1 LPHCVTPF
9 SALVLQRS
17 DIKKAAT
24 GVILLDRK
32 VQRVHNNC
40 HTSMVASEGLQVE
53 ILEKEKNQP
62 IHQWVYQTLRNN
74 IIKLILR
81 PAQQISEND
90 VSEALGVS
98 RTPVREAFIRLAED
112 GLVNITPQKRSIVS
126 LIDLEQAN
134 EARFVRLAVEKA
146 VLHEACGSL
155 SPADLAVLEENL
167 QAQESC
173 RQAGAFDR
181 MLVVDNDFHRLIFRS
196 CRKERSWL
204 YLKKLDYNY
213 DRLRVM
219 VMPFS
224 IDRIISEHGLIRD
237 LITEGKTDHV
247 EEVLD
252 RHLTWEIINR
262 VVRDYPPHY
271 FTQNRRRT

>member
-1 LPHCVTPF
+1 
-9 SALVLQRS
+9 
-17 DIKKAAT
+17 
-24 GVILLDRK
+24 
-32 VQRVHNNC
+32 
-40 HTSMVASEGLQVE
+40 MVASEALQVE

-62 IHQWVYQTLRNN
+62 IHQWVYQTLRNG

-90 VSEALGVS
+90 VSEALGIS

-112 GLVNITPQKRSIVS
+112 GLINITPQKRSIVS
-126 LIDLEQAN
+126 LIDLQQAE

-146 VLHEACGSL
+146 VLREACGRL
-155 SPADLAVLEENL
+155 SAADLDALEANI
-167 QAQESC
+167 QEEKEC
-173 RQAGAFDR
+173 RAEKAFDR
-181 MLVVDNDFHRLIFRS
+181 MLVVDNDFHRLIFRG
-196 CRKERSWL
+196 CAREGSWL

-224 IDRIISEHGLIRD
+224 IDRIISEHRRIRD
-237 LITEGKTDHV
+237 LIEKRKADQV
-247 EEVLD
+247 ESELD
-252 RHLTWEIINR
+252 THLTWEIINR

-271 FTQNRRRT
+271 FKQDRRET

>member
-1 LPHCVTPF
+1 
-9 SALVLQRS
+9 
-17 DIKKAAT
+17 
-24 GVILLDRK
+24 
-32 VQRVHNNC
+32 
-40 HTSMVASEGLQVE
+40 MVASEGLEVE

-74 IIKLILR
+74 IIRLILR
-81 PAQQISEND
+81 PARQISENE
-90 VSEALGVS
+90 VAEALGIS
-98 RTPVREAFIRLAED
+98 RTPVREAFIRLADD
-112 GLVNITPQKRSIVS
+112 GLIKITPQKRSIVS

-146 VLHEACGSL
+146 VLREACTKPSL
-155 SPADLAVLEENL
+155 TDLAAMEANL
-167 QAQESC
+167 QAQEGC
-173 RQAGAFDR
+173 RQEKAFDR
-181 MLVVDNDFHRLIFRS
+181 MLIVDNDFHRLIFRG

-237 LITEGKTDHV
+237 LIREGKVDRV
-247 EEVLD
+247 EEILD
-252 RHLTWEIINR
+252 NHLTWEIINR
-262 VVRDYPPHY
+262 VVQDYPPQY
-271 FTQNRRRT
+271 FTQDRRQT

>member
-1 LPHCVTPF
+1 M
-9 SALVLQRS
+9 LQRS
-17 DIKKAAT
+17 DIKKTAT